1 MMNDCKRFHEIIEA
15 IVAGTPTSGGADN
28 LARHC
33 RTCPDCVR
41 ALEAHQNLSEIGR
54 RFRSAADED
63 LGELRSRVLTELA
76 APPRRGWLE
85 ALSTPFRM
93 QPAMA
98 AVFAVVI
105 FLTGIGAAWIQVGG
119 AASAG
124 AGLGS
129 EQRLMTEIT
138 AEAASNRSLV
148 DVEDSRYTYSNVT
161 FRRLDDRR
169 VSMDFDVTTH
179 VNVIEPVESE
189 LVKEVLVHSL
199 LNPSNTG
206 SRLKAIAYASD
217 VMDPKVRDSVIFA
230 MHHDE
235 NLAVRLEALSILA
248 GQPVDAVMESAV
260 TTTLLEDESVQM
272 RLQAL
277 DYLAAH
283 TTNPESIRQA
293 IEQTDDA
300 VNATL
305 MVRLADYDM

>member
-1 MMNDCKRFHEIIEA
+1 MTNDCERFQQIIEA

-33 RTCPDCVR
+33 RTCPDCVQ

-54 RFRSAADED
+54 RFRATADED
-63 LGELRSRVLTELA
+63 LGELRSRVLTQIA
-76 APPRRGWLE
+76 RPPRSGWLE
-85 ALSTPFRM
+85 MLSTSFRM

-105 FLTGIGAAWIQVGG
+105 FFTGVAAAWIQVGG
-119 AASAG
+119 DVG
-124 AGLGS
+124 I

-138 AEAASNRSLV
+138 AEAASNRSLI
-148 DVEDSRYTYSNVT
+148 DVEDSRYTYSNVN

-179 VNVIEPVESE
+179 VSVVEPAESE

-206 SRLKAIAYASD
+206 SRLKAITYASD

-230 MHHDE
+230 LHHDE
-235 NLAVRLEALSILA
+235 NLAVRLKALSLLA
-248 GQPVDAVMESAV
+248 GQPADAVVESAV

-272 RLQAL
+272 RLEAL
-277 DYLAAH
+277 DYLATH
-283 TTNPESIRQA
+283 TSNPDSIRQA

-300 VNATL
+300 VNAAL

>member
-1 MMNDCKRFHEIIEA
+1 MTNDCERFQEIIEA
-15 IVAGTPTSGGADN
+15 IVAGVPTSNAADN

-33 RTCPDCVR
+33 RTCPDCVQ

-54 RFRSAADED
+54 RFRATADED
-63 LGELRSRVLTELA
+63 LGELRSRVLTQLA
-76 APPRRGWLE
+76 SPPRRGWLE
-85 ALSTPFRM
+85 MLSTSFRM

-105 FLTGIGAAWIQVGG
+105 FFTGVAAAWIQVGG
-119 AASAG
+119 DAG
-124 AGLGS
+124 I

-138 AEAASNRSLV
+138 AEAASNRSLI
-148 DVEDSRYTYSNVT
+148 DVEDSRYTYSNVN

-179 VNVIEPVESE
+179 VSVVEPAESE

-206 SRLKAIAYASD
+206 SRLKAITYASD

-230 MHHDE
+230 LHHDE
-235 NLAVRLEALSILA
+235 NLAVRLKALSLLA
-248 GQPVDAVMESAV
+248 GQPADAVVESAV

-272 RLQAL
+272 RLEAL
-277 DYLAAH
+277 DYLATH
-283 TTNPESIRQA
+283 TSNPDSIRQA

-300 VNATL
+300 VNAAL